1 MSRLEWDQVGER
13 KFETGVDRG
22 VLYLSDVAVPWNG
35 LTGIEEVSSR
45 KVQPYFQ
52 DGMKYMNSQLLGHYE
67 ANLKAFTYPDE
78 FDRCLGIEPNGN
90 GVSFHDQLGE
100 TFGLS
105 YRTLIGDDIS
115 GVERGYII
123 HVCYNLTAVPSS
135 ISYSTMGGQVSP
147 MEFSWNL
154 SSTPEVVSSYRPT
167 AHATIRSTDVDAG
180 SLESFEA
187 ILYGSDGWDAYLPSV
202 TELASI

>member
-13 KFETGVDRG
+13 KFQTGVDRG
-22 VLYLSDVAVPWNG
+22 VLYLSDVTVPWNG

-52 DGMKYMNSQLLGHYE
+52 DGMKYLNAQTLGHYE
-67 ANLKAFTYPDE
+67 ANLKAFTYPDQFE
-78 FDRCLGIEPNGN
+78 RCLGVEANGN

-115 GVERGYII
+115 GVEAGYII
-123 HVCYNLTAVPSS
+123 HVLYNLTASPSS
-135 ISYSTMGGQVSP
+135 NSYSTMGGQVSP

-154 SSTPEVVSSYRPT
+154 SSTPEVFSSYRPT

-180 SLESFEA
+180 SLEAFEA
-187 ILYGSDGWDAYLPSV
+187 VLYGSDGWDAYLPSI